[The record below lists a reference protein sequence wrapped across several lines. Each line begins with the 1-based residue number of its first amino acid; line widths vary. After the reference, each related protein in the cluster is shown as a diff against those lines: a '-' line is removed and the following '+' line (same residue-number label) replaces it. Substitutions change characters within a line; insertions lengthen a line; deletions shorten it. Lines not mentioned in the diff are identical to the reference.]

1 MKHREKII
9 CADGFSMSVQAGE
22 TLYCEPRID
31 DAALYVSVEVGF
43 PTVSE
48 PLLEPYCE
56 DPSKP
61 TTTVYGYVPCDRV
74 SLICVKHG
82 GIVSGELPP
91 GVPYLTAL

>member
-31 DAALYVSVEVGF
+31 DVSVEVGF
-43 PTVSE
+43 PTVQE
-48 PLLEPYCE
+48 PLLDPYCE

-61 TTTVYGYVPCDRV
+61 TTTVYGYVPVDRV
-74 SLICVKHG
+74 SLICAKHG
-82 GIVSGELPP
+82 GVVSGELPP
-91 GVPYLTAL
+91 GIPYLAAL